1 MKDKN
6 LHPSCKIYNGEC
18 TCGVMCVGETVR
30 NVEVQ
35 HEQELQL
42 SKHLFLNIGHSF
54 NWSVLLSA
62 PKSNRTRKILEAFF
76 IAKMKS
82 SLNEQFE

>member
-1 MKDKN
+1 MWCNVRWRD
-6 LHPSCKIYNGEC
+6 CQEC
-18 TCGVMCVGETVR
+18 GSTLGCAE
-30 NVEVQ
+30 Q

-62 PKSNRTRKILEAFF
+62 PKNNRTRKILEGFF

-82 SLNEQFE
+82 SLNEQFESNA

>member
-1 MKDKN
+1 MYMW
-6 LHPSCKIYNGEC
+6 C
-18 TCGVMCVGETVR
+18 
-30 NVEVQ
+30 NVHWRDCQKRGSTLGCAEQ
-35 HEQELQL
+35 HEHELQL

-62 PKSNRTRKILEAFF
+62 PKNNRTRKILEAFF

-82 SLNEQFE
+82 NLNEQFESNA